1 MWKLICDLYS
11 HTYCANNFEFIKAS
25 SYDHLYET
33 HGVCGCLPSCN
44 DIEYEIHTNKINRN
58 STTRNSLIK
67 MRWKDNEYFT
77 LVRFQEYN
85 YVHFFSYAGFRAFC
99 RHISTFNHWNCLF
112 LNDEINH
119 WLCKVFEATEST
131 IKSTITW
138 LVTNIKSS
146 PLICLKVNKTE
157 MKSDWCVWMLF
168 CQICGFKYDMAS
180 SFIKTYSCVTW
191 EEVET
196 LKSLKNQGSNFP
208 YTLHIHFLCVQ
219 RDVLFIS
226 WMLLILIPLL
236 RLLYVPSFFDQ
247 KE

>member
-1 MWKLICDLYS
+1 MEGQWIFC
-11 HTYCANNFEFIKAS
+11 
-25 SYDHLYET
+25 
-33 HGVCGCLPSCN
+33 
-44 DIEYEIHTNKINRN
+44 INPFPRIQLRWFLFLCWRN
-58 STTRNSLIK
+58 
-67 MRWKDNEYFT
+67 
-77 LVRFQEYN
+77 
-85 YVHFFSYAGFRAFC
+85 FRAFC
-99 RHISTFNHWNCLF
+99 RHFSTFHYWNCLF

-119 WLCKVFEATEST
+119 WLYKVFEATKSI
-131 IKSTITW
+131 IKSNIRR
-138 LVTNIKSS
+138 LVTNIISS
-146 PLICLKVNKTE
+146 PLTCLKVNKTRI
-157 MKSDWCVWMLF
+157 KSDWCVWMLF

-236 RLLYVPSFFDQ
+236 RLLYVPSFFRSKRVDTKKIFVWFFLTSCLLFMMVGGWNQQ
-247 KE
+247 KAKIISLLESYSLFCIQYVIL